1 VNEPIYATPEGLRL
15 LLLDLAYAG
24 PRAWENDPDAAELM
38 AYAMDKYASLA
49 RKYGVEPNDAAT
61 YAFEIMSARATRLA
75 EDPWA
80 VITHAVH
87 LSLVYES
94 RAQGLLCSTQQ
105 ARHSSS
111 TGYHDAERFSERDD
125 ELADYHPA
133 FQAEDDLSAIDDP
146 KQETVEDAPTNA
158 YFALDEAA
166 RFFVELGWPEHTAR
180 LGLEYI
186 AARLIRTGTRL
197 SAFESLR
204 RDGNGPA
211 NLDIGHD
218 AWLAVL
224 RGVLGNQHPDRAYT
238 SEGRGIL
245 LRLMSGEGLDELF
258 EDTALANLIEQAA
271 PEHKPASISRV

>member
-1 VNEPIYATPEGLRL
+1 MNNPIYATAEGLRL

-24 PRAWENDPDAAELM
+24 QGAWENDPDAAELM
-38 AYAMDKYASLA
+38 AYAMDKYGALA
-49 RKYGVEPNDAAT
+49 HKYGLEPTDAAT
-61 YAFEIMSARATRLA
+61 YAFEIMNARATRLA

-94 RAQGLLCSTQQ
+94 RARGLLCSTQQ
-105 ARHSSS
+105 ARHSSGS
-111 TGYHDAERFSERDD
+111 NYHDAERFSERDD
-125 ELADYHPA
+125 ELANYHPA
-133 FQAEDDLSAIDDP
+133 FQIEDDFSAIDDP
-146 KQETVEDAPTNA
+146 AQESIEDEPTNA
-158 YFALDEAA
+158 YFALDLAIQ
-166 RFFVELGWPEHTAR
+166 FFVELGWSHRTAR

-211 NLDIGHD
+211 LLDVDHRS
-218 AWLAVL
+218 WLAVL
-224 RGVLGNQHPDRAYT
+224 RGVLGNQHRDRSHT

-258 EDTALANLIEQAA
+258 EDVALARLIEHSA
-271 PEHKPASISRV
+271 PEYTPASPGRV

>member
-1 VNEPIYATPEGLRL
+1 MNEPIYATPEGLRL

-24 PRAWENDPDAAELM
+24 PRAWESDADAAELM
-38 AYAMDKYASLA
+38 AYTMDKYDALA
-49 RKYGVEPNDAAT
+49 HKYGVEPSDAAT

-94 RAQGLLCSTQQ
+94 RARGLLCSTQQ
-105 ARHSSS
+105 ARHSSGTS
-111 TGYHDAERFSERDD
+111 YHDAERFSERDE
-125 ELADYHPA
+125 ELANYHPA
-133 FQAEDDLSAIDDP
+133 FQVEDDLSSIEDP
-146 KQETVEDAPTNA
+146 RQESIEDAPTNA

-166 RFFVELGWPEHTAR
+166 QFFVELGWLQRTAR

-211 NLDIGHD
+211 ILDIDHE

-224 RGVLGNQHPDRAYT
+224 RGVLGNQHPDRSFT

-258 EDTALANLIEQAA
+258 GDTVLTNLIEHAA
-271 PEHKPASISRV
+271 PEHKPASAGRV

>member
-1 VNEPIYATPEGLRL
+1 VNEPIYATAEGLRL

-24 PRAWENDPDAAELM
+24 PRAWESDPDAAELM
-38 AYAMDKYASLA
+38 AYTMDKYGALA
-49 RKYGVEPNDAAT
+49 HKYGVEPSDAAI

-94 RAQGLLCSTQQ
+94 RARGLLCSTQQ
-105 ARHSSS
+105 ARHTSG
-111 TGYHDAERFSERDD
+111 TDYHDAERFSERDE
-125 ELADYHPA
+125 ELANYHPA
-133 FQAEDDLSAIDDP
+133 FQIEDNLSAIEDP
-146 KQETVEDAPTNA
+146 KQESIEDEPTNA
-158 YFALDEAA
+158 YFALDEAVQ
-166 RFFVELGWPEHTAR
+166 FFVELGWLQRTAR

-211 NLDIGHD
+211 LLDIDHG

-224 RGVLGNQHPDRAYT
+224 RGVLGNQHPDQTYT
-238 SEGRGIL
+238 SAGRGIL

-258 EDTALANLIEQAA
+258 EDAGLANLIEYAA
-271 PEHKPASISRV
+271 PEHKPVSKSRV

>member
-1 VNEPIYATPEGLRL
+1 MNEPTYATAEGLRL

-38 AYAMDKYASLA
+38 AYTMDKYGALA
-49 RKYGVEPNDAAT
+49 HKYGMEPNDAAI
-61 YAFEIMSARATRLA
+61 YAFEVMSARATRVA

-94 RAQGLLCSTQQ
+94 RARGLLCSTQQ
-105 ARHSSS
+105 ARHTSG
-111 TGYHDAERFSERDD
+111 TDYHDAERFSERDE
-125 ELADYHPA
+125 ELANYHRA
-133 FQAEDDLSAIDDP
+133 FHVEDDLRAIEDQR
-146 KQETVEDAPTNA
+146 QESVEDEPTNA
-158 YFALDEAA
+158 YFALDEAVT
-166 RFFVELGWPEHTAR
+166 FFVELGWPHRTAR

-211 NLDIGHD
+211 LLDIDHQ
-218 AWLAVL
+218 AWLSVL
-224 RGVLGNQHPDRAYT
+224 GGVLGNQHPDRTHT
-238 SEGRGIL
+238 SAGRGIL
-245 LRLMSGEGLDELF
+245 LRLMSGECLDELF
-258 EDTALANLIEQAA
+258 EDTALANLVQYAS
-271 PEHKPASISRV
+271 PEAKPASNRRV

>member
-1 VNEPIYATPEGLRL
+1 MNDPIYATAEGLRL
-15 LLLDLAYAG
+15 LLLELAYAG
-24 PRAWENDPDAAELM
+24 PGAWETDPDAAELM
-38 AYAMDKYASLA
+38 AYTMDKYDALA
-49 RKYGVEPNDAAT
+49 RKYGLEPTDAAT

-94 RAQGLLCSTQQ
+94 RARGLLCSTQQ
-105 ARHSSS
+105 ARHSSG

-125 ELADYHPA
+125 ELANYHPA
-133 FQAEDDLSAIDDP
+133 LQVEDDLSAIDDP
-146 KQETVEDAPTNA
+146 RQHSIEDEPTNA
-158 YFALDEAA
+158 YFALEEAIQ
-166 RFFVELGWPEHTAR
+166 FFVELGWPRRTAR

-204 RDGNGPA
+204 RDGSGPA
-211 NLDIGHD
+211 LLDIDHKS
-218 AWLAVL
+218 WLAVL
-224 RGVLGNQHPDRAYT
+224 RGILGNQHPDRAHT

-245 LRLMSGEGLDELF
+245 LRLMSGESLDELF
-258 EDTALANLIEQAA
+258 EDAALACLIEHAA
-271 PEHKPASISRV
+271 PGYTSASTSRV